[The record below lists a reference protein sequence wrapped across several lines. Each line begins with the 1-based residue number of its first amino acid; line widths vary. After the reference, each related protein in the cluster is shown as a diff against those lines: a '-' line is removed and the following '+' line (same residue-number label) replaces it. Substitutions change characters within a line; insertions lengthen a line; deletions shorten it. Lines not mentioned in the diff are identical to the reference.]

1 MKFLLLPLFL
11 LCSMIIHAQ
20 YYYNDIVGTQETN
33 RQMQAYLTNKVKTV
47 STEAYTYD
55 PSTQQ
60 SSRTNDFSETQE
72 VREDGKAL
80 KIVTVTNFNR
90 TTSYNRFDD
99 KGRLASVTDT
109 SLGVANTTTYE
120 YDNAGRLV
128 VIQNTVKDPESEIDQ
143 VEMHQWIYNKDGKPE
158 KMWRIVNKT
167 DSLEVRF
174 TADDKGNPGDE
185 ISYKRGKETDHVYY
199 YFDDEGRI
207 TDIVRY
213 DEKVKKLVPDNIISY
228 DDAGR
233 TVQIVTN
240 SIKDNIGIGKMGKAY
255 FVRYMIWRY
264 VYNEKGLK
272 TNDVLFNA
280 NQQIT
285 GKIKYNYTFNQ

>member
-1 MKFLLLPLFL
+1 MKFLLLPLFFL
-11 LCSMIIHAQ
+11 FTSPLFAQ
-20 YYYNDIVGTQETN
+20 YYYNDIIGTQETN
-33 RQMQAYLTNKVKTV
+33 RKMQTYLVNKVKTV
-47 STEAYTYD
+47 SADAYTQD
-55 PSTQQ
+55 PYTQQ
-60 SSRTNDFSETQE
+60 SSKTTDFSETQE
-72 VREDGKAL
+72 IRESGRAL
-80 KIVTVTNFNR
+80 KIVTVTDFNR

-109 SLGVANTTTYE
+109 SLGVENTTTYE

-128 VIQNTVKDPESEIDQ
+128 TIQNKVKDPESEIDQ
-143 VEMHQWIYNKDGKPE
+143 VEVHHWIYNKDGKPE

-174 TADDKGNPGDE
+174 TPDEKGNPGDE
-185 ISYKRGKETDHVYY
+185 ISYRRGKETSHLYY
-199 YFDDEGRI
+199 YFDDEGRV

-213 DEKVKKLVPDNIISY
+213 DEKVKKLVPDNIITY

-233 TVQIVTN
+233 VVQVIA
-240 SIKDNIGIGKMGKAY
+240 SSMKDNVGRGKFGSTY

-264 VYNEKGLK
+264 VYNEQGLK

-280 NQQIT
+280 EQKIT
-285 GKIKYNYTFNQ
+285 GRIKYNYTFNQ